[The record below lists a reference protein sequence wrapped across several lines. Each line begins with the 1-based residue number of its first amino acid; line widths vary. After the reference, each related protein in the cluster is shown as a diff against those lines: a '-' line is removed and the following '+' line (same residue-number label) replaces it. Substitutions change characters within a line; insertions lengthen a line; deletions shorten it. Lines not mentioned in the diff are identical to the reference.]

1 MHRVLVTTK
10 TPGIR
15 SSVYSVIPLCAG
27 VLAAEDVILYRSNF
41 SMGLQSLHSETGE
54 SAGDLLR
61 GLMNFKT
68 LAIHAGHD
76 PKDHL
81 GAVMTPV
88 YQTST
93 FAFRGLGE
101 PGPFDYSRSGNPT
114 RKALESCLA
123 ALEGGTAGFAF
134 ATGMAAE
141 TTLLMMFESGDTIL
155 VHDDLYGGTYRLFE
169 TVLATKQIR
178 AHYVDLRDQAKL
190 SSALAAAPKAVWVE
204 SPTNPLMNL
213 VDIRAVSEL
222 AHRHGALVICDN
234 TFLSPYFQR
243 PLELGADIVV
253 HSTTKYIN
261 GHSDVVGGGL
271 VVKDPKL
278 AERIYFLQ
286 NAMGTCAGP
295 QDCFLVLRGIKT
307 LALRMEEHNRNALQI
322 ARWLDKH
329 SKVSAVYHPGLE
341 SHPQHKLAL
350 RQASGFGGTFS
361 FRLTGG
367 EEAVKQFMEGCRIIT
382 LAESLGGVESLIEHP
397 TTMSH
402 ASVPQDV
409 RLRMGITPDLVRIS
423 VGLED
428 VGDLIADL
436 DNALAGSGH

>member
-1 MHRVLVTTK
+1 
-10 TPGIR
+10 
-15 SSVYSVIPLCAG
+15 
-27 VLAAEDVILYRSNF
+27 
-41 SMGLQSLHSETGE
+41 
-54 SAGDLLR
+54 
-61 GLMNFKT
+61 MNFKT
-68 LAIHAGHD
+68 IAIHAGYD
-76 PKDHL
+76 PQEHL

-93 FAFRGLGE
+93 FAFRGPSQ

-114 RKALESCLA
+114 RQALESCLA

-141 TTLLMMFESGDTIL
+141 TTVLMMFESGDTIV

-169 TVLATKQIR
+169 SVFATKQIR
-178 AHYVDLRDQAKL
+178 AHYVDLRNLSKL

-222 AHRHGALVICDN
+222 AHQHGALVICDN

-243 PLELGADIVV
+243 PLDLGADIVV

-261 GHSDVVGGGL
+261 GHSDVVGGAV
-271 VVKDPKL
+271 VVKDARL
-278 AERIYFLQ
+278 AEKLYFLQ

-307 LALRMEEHNRNALQI
+307 LAVRMEEHNRNALEV
-322 ARWLDKH
+322 ARWLEKH
-329 SKVSAVYHPGLE
+329 PKVAAVLHPGLE
-341 SHPQHKLAL
+341 SHPQHELAL
-350 RQASGFGGTFS
+350 AQVRGFGGTFS
-361 FRLTGG
+361 FRLRGG
-367 EEAVKQFMEGCRIIT
+367 EDAVMHLLAHCRVFT
-382 LAESLGGVESLIEHP
+382 LAESLGGVESLIEYP
-397 TTMSH
+397 STMSH
-402 ASVPQDV
+402 ASVPREVQ
-409 RLRMGITPDLVRIS
+409 LQMGITPDLIRIS

-428 VGDLIADL
+428 VSDLIADL
-436 DNALAGSGH
+436 DQAFAGC

>member
-1 MHRVLVTTK
+1 MH
-10 TPGIR
+10 
-15 SSVYSVIPLCAG
+15 
-27 VLAAEDVILYRSNF
+27 
-41 SMGLQSLHSETGE
+41 
-54 SAGDLLR
+54 
-61 GLMNFKT
+61 FKT
-68 LAIHAGHD
+68 LAIHAGYNPQEHF
-76 PKDHL
+76 
-81 GAVMTPV
+81 GAVMTPI

-93 FAFRGLGE
+93 FAFHGVGQHGL
-101 PGPFDYSRSGNPT
+101 FDYSRSGNPT

-141 TTLLMMFESGDTIL
+141 TTLLMMFESGDTIV

-169 TVLATKQIR
+169 SVLATKQIR
-178 AHYVDLRDQAKL
+178 AHYVDLRDL
-190 SSALAAAPKAVWVE
+190 SKFSAALAAPPKAVWVE

-213 VDIRAVSEL
+213 VDIRAVAEL
-222 AHRHGALVICDN
+222 AHQHGTLVICDN
-234 TFLSPYFQR
+234 TFLSPCFQR
-243 PLELGADIVV
+243 PLDLGADIVV

-271 VVKDPKL
+271 VVKDPRL

-307 LALRMEEHNRNALQI
+307 LAVRMEEHNRNALEI
-322 ARWLDKH
+322 ARWLAKH
-329 SKVSAVYHPGLE
+329 PKVSAVLHPGLE
-341 SHPQHKLAL
+341 SHPQHELAL
-350 RQASGFGGTFS
+350 RQARGFGGTFS
-361 FRLTGG
+361 FRVEGG
-367 EEAVKQFMEGCRIIT
+367 EEGAKQVLAGCRVFT

-397 TTMSH
+397 STMSH
-402 ASVPQDV
+402 ASVPRDIQ
-409 RLRMGITPDLVRIS
+409 LRMGITPDLIRIS

-436 DNALAGSGH
+436 DGALAG

>member
-1 MHRVLVTTK
+1 
-10 TPGIR
+10 
-15 SSVYSVIPLCAG
+15 
-27 VLAAEDVILYRSNF
+27 
-41 SMGLQSLHSETGE
+41 
-54 SAGDLLR
+54 
-61 GLMNFKT
+61 MNFKT
-68 LAIHAGHD
+68 LAIHAGYD
-76 PKDHL
+76 PKEHF
-81 GAVMTPV
+81 GAVMTPI

-93 FAFRGLGE
+93 FAFRGLGQ

-141 TTLLMMFESGDTIL
+141 ATLLMMFESGDTIV

-178 AHYVDLRDQAKL
+178 ARYVDLRNLSKL
-190 SSALAAAPKAVWVE
+190 SSALTTAPKAVWVE

-222 AHRHGALVICDN
+222 AHQHGALVICDN

-243 PLELGADIVV
+243 PLELGADVVV

-271 VVKDPKL
+271 VVKDPRL
-278 AERIYFLQ
+278 AERIYYLQ

-295 QDCFLVLRGIKT
+295 QDCFLVLRGVKT
-307 LALRMEEHNRNALQI
+307 LALRMEEHNRNALEI
-322 ARWLDKH
+322 ARWLEKH
-329 SKVSAVYHPGLE
+329 PKVSAVLHPGLE
-341 SHPQHKLAL
+341 SHPQHDLAM
-350 RQASGFGGTFS
+350 RQARGFGGTFS
-361 FRLTGG
+361 FRLRGG
-367 EEAVKQFMEGCRIIT
+367 EAAVKQFMAGCRIFT

-402 ASVPQDV
+402 ASVPRDV
-409 RLRMGITPDLVRIS
+409 LLQMGITPDLIRIS

-428 VGDLIADL
+428 VDDLIADL
-436 DNALAGSGH
+436 DGALAGS